1 LASIPRGAPRKP
13 QGELQPGQARK
24 NNRAIV
30 PTAALAA
37 RSGFYGAHFFN
48 FDPDGR
54 IVILRIPIS
63 AFLLNQDSKAAVESL
78 KQDRLFFRCVIET
91 HDGGIEAAAAHFADQ
106 RTPTLLIVETNA
118 QQDKMFEQLEAL
130 ANVCDPDVKLI
141 LVGTQNDIEL
151 FRTLIRSGISDYLIT
166 PVTADQLKDSVS
178 KMFEGGGGGKVGRV
192 IAFTGTA
199 GGVGNSIIAHN
210 VAHELSAHYDEQVIV
225 VDLDVAYG
233 TAALDYNMQPRQTI
247 VDALT
252 QTGRLDAAMLGQ
264 YLMEFG
270 DTKLSVL
277 ASPAS
282 LSTGLHITPETL
294 DGVITVIKPMA
305 DFIVLD
311 LPHAWEP
318 WVNDVLAMADEV
330 VLICRPDLTNLRDAK
345 NMLEYLGPKRGN
357 DAPTRLILNQT
368 GAAKRTELSA
378 KEFKDQL
385 AMEPALSI
393 PYDPEAFGLAL
404 NNGEMMSKASAKSKA
419 TEAIIA
425 LAKLVSGR
433 EIPEESGI
441 KGLSL
446 FGKSKKKD
454 DKDKDKKGKGKK

>member
-1 LASIPRGAPRKP
+1 M
-13 QGELQPGQARK
+13 
-24 NNRAIV
+24 
-30 PTAALAA
+30 
-37 RSGFYGAHFFN
+37 
-48 FDPDGR
+48 
-54 IVILRIPIS
+54 ILRIPIG

-91 HDGGIEAAAAHFADQ
+91 HDGGIEAAATYFAEQ

-118 QQDKMFEQLEAL
+118 QQDRMFEQLEAL

-141 LVGTQNDIEL
+141 LVGAQNDIEL
-151 FRTLIRSGISDYLIT
+151 FRTLIRSGVSDYLIT
-166 PVTADQLKDSVS
+166 PVTAESLKESVS
-178 KMFEGGGGGKVGRV
+178 KIFEGGGGGRLGRV
-192 IAFTGTA
+192 IAFAGMT
-199 GGVGNSIIAHN
+199 GGVGNSVIAHN
-210 VAHELSAHYDEQVIV
+210 AAHEMSVHYDEQTIV
-225 VDLDVAYG
+225 VDLDIAFG

-252 QTGRLDAAMLGQ
+252 QAGRLDAGLLGQ

-270 DTKLSVL
+270 ETKLSVL

-282 LSTGLHITPETL
+282 LSTGLQITPEIL
-294 DGVITVIKPMA
+294 DTVITVIKPMA

-318 WVNDVLAMADEV
+318 WVNDVLAAADEV
-330 VLICRPDLTNLRDAK
+330 VLVSRPDLTNLRNTK
-345 NMLEYLGPKRGN
+345 NMIEYLGPKRGT

-433 EIPEESGI
+433 EIPEEGAA

-446 FGKSKKKD
+446 FGKSKKMD
-454 DKDKDKKGKGKK
+454 DKDKDKGKKGKDKK